1 MRPYD
6 AGMSASTAS
15 APLQSRISL
24 ARATRLAVAF
34 ACLAYPWLHPA
45 ARGPTYAVEPLLVS
59 LLCVVVLLALSAM
72 EGRTEIPRA
81 LPAVAAA
88 GAGLIW
94 AADYVASGS
103 FAPSPSA
110 VAAWL
115 VLGAVM
121 ASAAL
126 GAMARTGE
134 QIFPWSA
141 SLLAW
146 AWLAAALFS
155 TVIAL
160 AQYFGASDWLG
171 PLAAHSPERH
181 AYGNLRQKNHYA
193 TLANIGLLC
202 AVWLTLHGKPALPRW
217 LAGAATL
224 LLCAGTAASAS
235 RTGAVQL
242 VAVLVL
248 SAWWHRR
255 APSRAAWLFIPL
267 LCYLAAALLLYFV
280 FDGAGR
286 SGPSL
291 VHRLAGD
298 VPLCSSRTVLWQNMV
313 QLVLERPGL
322 GWGWRELA
330 HSFYM
335 GSFEPRFCALVF
347 NAHTLPLHVAVEFG
361 VPAALALCAVCL
373 WAIVRARPWGQ
384 SDPAR
389 RLAWGVATLIG
400 LHSLVEYP
408 LWYGPFQIA
417 LGLCVGMLCG
427 SRKGLPVSRAALG
440 LASAGFAAIAA
451 YAAWDYHRVR
461 QLYLPT
467 AARAQAY
474 QDETFDKVRS
484 TWLFRDQLAYA
495 QLARIPL
502 NAGTAKD
509 IYALAGQVLHFS
521 PEPRVIE
528 KRIEAARL
536 QGMDVEMAAE
546 AARYRAAF
554 PAAHAAWL
562 RRTTPSSQ

>member
-15 APLQSRISL
+15 APLQSRISY
-24 ARATRLAVAF
+24 ARAARLAAAF
-34 ACLAYPWLHPA
+34 ACLGYPWLHPA
-45 ARGPTYAVEPLLVS
+45 ARGPTHAVEPLLVS
-59 LLCVVVLLALSAM
+59 LLCVVLLLALSAM
-72 EGRTEIPRA
+72 EARTEVPRVL
-81 LPAVAAA
+81 LPVAAA
-88 GAGLIW
+88 GALLIW
-94 AADYVASGS
+94 VADYVASGS

-115 VLGAVM
+115 VLA
-121 ASAAL
+121 AILACAAL

-134 QIFPWSA
+134 EVFPWSA

-146 AWLAAALFS
+146 AWLVAALLS

-171 PLAAHSPERH
+171 PVAAYSPERH

-217 LAGAATL
+217 LAAASTL
-224 LLCAGTAASAS
+224 LLCAGTAAAAS

-242 VAVLVL
+242 VAVLGL
-248 SAWWHRR
+248 AAWWHRR
-255 APSRAAWLFIPL
+255 ALSRATWLFAPL
-267 LCYLAAALLLYFV
+267 LCYFAAALLLFFV

-298 VPLCSSRTVLWQNMV
+298 VPLCSSRTVLWQNMA
-313 QLVLERPGL
+313 QLVLERPWW

-361 VPAALALCAVCL
+361 VPAAFALCGVCL
-373 WAIVRARPWGQ
+373 WAVVRARPWAQ
-384 SDPAR
+384 SSPAR
-389 RLAWGVATLIG
+389 RLAWGVIALIG
-400 LHSLVEYP
+400 VHSLVEYP
-408 LWYGPFQIA
+408 LWYGPFQMA
-417 LGLCVGMLCG
+417 LGLCMGMLCG
-427 SRKGLPVSRAALG
+427 SRTGLPVSRSG
-440 LASAGFAAIAA
+440 LCLLAAGFAAIAA

-474 QDETFDKVRS
+474 QDDTFDKVRS

-502 NAGTAKD
+502 HAGTAKD
-509 IYALAGQVLHFS
+509 AYTLAGQVLHFS

-528 KRIEAARL
+528 KRIMAARL
-536 QGMDVEMAAE
+536 LGLDAEAATE

-554 PAAHAAWL
+554 PVAYAAWL
-562 RRTTPSSQ
+562 RRSGTSSQ